1 MAGRRHPRRP
11 PARTAAGAPITD
23 EASTAPAGVHPI
35 DTGTAR
41 ITADDDGTGWL
52 LEVNGVQSS
61 HIVTDDP
68 LRLEFEYMRWI
79 AAVIDDRH
87 HPDDPLRVLHLGA
100 GACSLARRLAAAYP
114 RSRHVAV
121 DVDAALATLV
131 RDRFDLPRAPVLRL
145 RVGDAREVTT
155 ALHTDSRDI
164 VIRDVF
170 AGATTPTDV
179 TTAEFT
185 EQVHRVLRP
194 GGLYLAN
201 CADTRDLAGAR
212 AEIAT
217 IGARFAHLALVA
229 DPAMLKGR
237 RYGNIIIVASDD
249 EIATSAAVVK
259 SLLAGAVPASIR
271 DDADTRRFAAGATVL
286 RDEGRGDEG
295 RGDEGRGDDPGATSP
310 ATPS

>member
-1 MAGRRHPRRP
+1 MAGRRRPRRP
-11 PARTAAGAPITD
+11 PARTEAGTSGVD
-23 EASTAPAGVHPI
+23 DASPTPEGVFDI
-35 DTGTAR
+35 DSGTAR

-52 LEVNGVQSS
+52 IEVNGVQSS

-100 GACSLARRLAAAYP
+100 GACTLARRLAAAYP

-131 RDRFDLPRAPVLRL
+131 RERFDLPRAPVLRL

-155 ALHTDSRDI
+155 ALLTDSRDI

-170 AGATTPTDV
+170 AGATTPENL
-179 TTAEFT
+179 TTAEFAD
-185 EQVHRVLRP
+185 EVHRVLRP

-217 IGARFAHLALVA
+217 IGARFAHVALVA

-237 RYGNIIIVASDD
+237 RYGNIIIAASDD
-249 EIATSAAVVK
+249 EIEVSAAVVK
-259 SLLAGAVPASIR
+259 TLLAGAVPASMR
-271 DDADTRRFAAGATVL
+271 DDTDTRRFAAGATVL
-286 RDEGRGDEG
+286 RDPSRDDTEPDGDVS
-295 RGDEGRGDDPGATSP
+295 PTSP

>member
-1 MAGRRHPRRP
+1 MAGRRHPRRA
-11 PARTAAGAPITD
+11 PARTATGAPGADDAAATPD
-23 EASTAPAGVHPI
+23 GVVDI

-52 LEVNGVQSS
+52 IEVNGVQSS
-61 HIVTDDP
+61 HIADDP

-79 AAVIDDRH
+79 AALVDDRH
-87 HPDDPLRVLHLGA
+87 HSDDPLRVLHLGA
-100 GACSLARRLAAAYP
+100 GACTMARRIAAAYP

-121 DVDAALATLV
+121 DIDAALATLV
-131 RDRFDLPRAPVLRL
+131 RDRFDLPRAPILRL

-170 AGATTPTDV
+170 AGATTPVDL

-194 GGLYLAN
+194 GGLYIAN

-217 IGARFAHLALVA
+217 IAARFAHVALVA

-237 RYGNIIIVASDD
+237 RYGNIIIAASDD
-249 EIATSAAVVK
+249 AIDVSAAVVK
-259 SLLAGAVPASIR
+259 ALLAGAVPASMR
-271 DDADTRRFAAGATVL
+271 DDADTRRFAAGAGVL
-286 RDEGRGDEG
+286 HDANRAEETGDG
-295 RGDEGRGDDPGATSP
+295 FSPTSP